1 MAVTPTYVPLGTIT
15 LASGVTSAT
24 FSSIP
29 AGYRDLIIV
38 VNGGRT
44 TGTAAVE
51 VRFNSDT
58 GANYSW
64 LSMFGNGSSTGSNTQ
79 GAFNTFIPM
88 AWNANITTSFD
99 YMGIAQVMDY
109 SATDK
114 HKTMLVRNGRASG
127 ATEAIAGRWANTAA
141 INTIQIIVGTAI
153 AGTTISIYG
162 VN

>member
-1 MAVTPTYVPLGTIT
+1 MPTPTYVPLATVS
-15 LASGVTSAT
+15 LSSGVTSAT
-24 FSSIP
+24 FSAIP
-29 AGYRDLIIV
+29 ATYRDLIIV

-44 TGTAAVE
+44 SGTAAVQ
-51 VRFNSDT
+51 VQFNLDT

-64 LSMFGNGSSTGSNTQ
+64 TSQFGNGSTADITTS

-88 AWNANITTSFD
+88 GWNGNITTAYN

-114 HKTMLVRNGRASG
+114 HKQMLVRGGRATL
-127 ATEAIAGRWANTAA
+127 ATEQIGGRWANTAA
-141 INTIQIIVGTAI
+141 IHTVKVDVGPAI